1 MAGCVTE
8 DGRGGISSDAIS
20 RAVNGWE
27 NSQSYT
33 DMWFSYHNK
42 KKHTEVDKLKV
53 PSGKLNRH
61 RLNNICM
68 YDLLSHIQQTLSL
81 NNRCIIELITN
92 EDHKCLNMN
101 DTIQNRI
108 NTFADKVM
116 TNDYRYKHP
125 KINVR
130 IKVGEDK
137 YDERLETDEEYHDRL
152 CHMYMHQFHPSRLQM
167 IKCEECLQC
176 WLNSE
181 KW

>member
-20 RAVNGWE
+20 REVNGWE
-27 NSQSYT
+27 NSYSYT
-33 DMWFSYHNK
+33 ESFSYNK

-116 TNDYRYKHP
+116 TNDFRYKHP
-125 KINVR
+125 KTNVR
-130 IKVGEDK
+130 IKVREDE

-176 WLNSE
+176 WLNNE